1 MAWGQ
6 GELVATPAS
15 VARIASGIANDGIM
29 VPNRYVLDVNGHP
42 TTSQRGIAIAGDS
55 VYAQYLAT
63 YMREQSA
70 LKKSQFGIYVAGKT
84 GTPERI
90 VKGESINDG
99 WYVFFAPAANDT
111 GHVVVCIRIEGTK
124 GSSDAMAL
132 AGAHII
138 PLLQESNYIKSF
150 DPLKK
155 QLPRVDNTND
165 LTMRRPDRDIH

>member
-1 MAWGQ
+1 
-6 GELVATPAS
+6 

-29 VPNRYVLDVNGHP
+29 MPSRYVLDVNGHP
-42 TTSQRGIAIAGDS
+42 TQPKQGVAIAGDP
-55 VYAQYLAT
+55 VYAQYLET

-70 LKKSQFGIYVAGKT
+70 PKKSQFGIYVAGKT

-90 VKGESINDG
+90 VKGETINDG
-99 WYVFFAPAANDT
+99 WYVFFAPAANDS

-138 PLLQESNYIKSF
+138 PLLLQSNYIKSF
-150 DPLKK
+150 EPVKKPLP
-155 QLPRVDNTND
+155 QLDKTND
-165 LTMRRPDRDIH
+165 LTMRPPQHDIH